1 MCVCVQAKDCLVL
14 LEKPENCIGP
24 RGMHGSV
31 VDLVRCSGV
40 AGCTRAAVLPSSV
53 GLRELA
59 RAQAGG
65 LSRRPGLCLGATPL
79 SVTGEC

>member
-14 LEKPENCIGP
+14 IEKPENCFGP

-40 AGCTRAAVLPSSV
+40 AGCTRAGCSPAVLGSGS
-53 GLRELA
+53 
-59 RAQAGG
+59 
-65 LSRRPGLCLGATPL
+65 
-79 SVTGEC
+79 